1 VKEGA
6 FLPDPSDGITS
17 TYRIDALTD
26 SQVWELA
33 VLRLER
39 VTHGPPVKAA
49 AEIAAGKVTEA
60 ALALIPDDN
69 PPRHVG
75 IGNWP
80 DDKGAAKSK
89 AQLLAEAASLRHR
102 PAP

>member
-6 FLPDPSDGITS
+6 FLPNPSDGITS
-17 TYRIDALTD
+17 TYRIDSLTD

-33 VLRLER
+33 VLRLEQ
-39 VTHGPPVKAA
+39 VTPGPAVKAA
-49 AEIAAGKVTEA
+49 AVIAAGDVAEVG
-60 ALALIPDDN
+60 LALVPDDN

-80 DDKGAAKSK
+80 EDKGAAKSK

-102 PAP
+102 AGS